1 MRILAV
7 CLTGCILDFVLGD
20 PYWLYHPVRL
30 IGALIAKCEQI
41 CRRVANGSKWRL
53 LIGGGVIFVVVL
65 LVSTAVP
72 AGVLYLAEKIHPL
85 LSFGLESFWCY
96 QILAARSLQT
106 ESMKVCR
113 ELKKQ
118 DLPAARKAVSMIVG
132 RDTDSL
138 DAEGVTKAAVETVA
152 ENTSD
157 GVIAPL
163 LFLLIGGAP
172 LGFAYKAVNTMDSM
186 LGYKEETY
194 LYIGRTAAKADDVV
208 NYIPARISALLM
220 IAGAFL
226 CGMDGKQ
233 AWKIFRRDRRKHA
246 SPNSAQTESV
256 CAGALG
262 IQLAGDACYF
272 GKRYK
277 KERIGDPLR
286 SVEAEDIKR
295 AALLMYATE
304 ILTLFLFGSLRF
316 LLCLI

>member
-41 CRRVANGSKWRL
+41 CRRIANGSKWRL

-72 AGVLYLAEKIHPL
+72 AGLLYLASKIHPL

-277 KERIGDPLR
+277 KEMIGDPLR

>member
-41 CRRVANGSKWRL
+41 CRRIANGSKWRL

-72 AGVLYLAEKIHPL
+72 AGLLYLASKIHPL

-246 SPNSAQTESV
+246 SPNSAHTESV

-277 KERIGDPLR
+277 KRDDRR
-286 SVEAEDIKR
+286 SASEC
-295 AALLMYATE
+295 
-304 ILTLFLFGSLRF
+304 GSGRH
-316 LLCLI
+316 

>member
-7 CLTGCILDFVLGD
+7 CLTGCILDVVFGD
-20 PYWLYHPVRL
+20 PHWLYHPVRL

-41 CRRVANGSKWRL
+41 CRQIAKRSKRRL
-53 LIGGGVIFVVVL
+53 LIGGGVLFVVVL
-65 LVSTAVP
+65 LVSAAAP
-72 AGVLYLAEKIHPL
+72 AGMLYLAAKIHPL
-85 LSFGLESFWCY
+85 LSFALESFWCY

-106 ESMKVCR
+106 ESMKVYR

-118 DLPAARKAVSMIVG
+118 DLQAARRAVSMIVG
-132 RDTDSL
+132 RDTESL

-194 LYIGRTAAKADDVV
+194 LYIGRTAAKADDAV

-220 IAGAFL
+220 IIGAFL

-233 AWKIFRRDRRKHA
+233 AWKIFLRDRRKHA

-256 CAGALG
+256 CAGALR

-277 KERIGDPLR
+277 KRR
-286 SVEAEDIKR
+286 SGIRFGVWKR
-295 AALLMYATE
+295 KTSGGRYA
-304 ILTLFLFGSLRF
+304 
-316 LLCLI
+316 

>member
-41 CRRVANGSKWRL
+41 CRQIAKGSKLRL
-53 LIGGGVIFVVVL
+53 LIGGGVIFAVVL

-72 AGVLYLAEKIHPL
+72 AGLLYLAAKIHPL
-85 LSFGLESFWCY
+85 LSFVLESFWCY

-106 ESMKVCR
+106 ESMKVYR

-186 LGYKEETY
+186 LGYKAVSYT
-194 LYIGRTAAKADDVV
+194 
-208 NYIPARISALLM
+208 
-220 IAGAFL
+220 
-226 CGMDGKQ
+226 
-233 AWKIFRRDRRKHA
+233 H
-246 SPNSAQTESV
+246 
-256 CAGALG
+256 
-262 IQLAGDACYF
+262 
-272 GKRYK
+272 
-277 KERIGDPLR
+277 
-286 SVEAEDIKR
+286 
-295 AALLMYATE
+295 
-304 ILTLFLFGSLRF
+304 LTLPT
-316 LLCLI
+316 IA

>member
-7 CLTGCILDFVLGD
+7 CLTGCILDVVFGD
-20 PYWLYHPVRL
+20 PHWLYHPVRL

-41 CRRVANGSKWRL
+41 CRQIAKRSKRRL
-53 LIGGGVIFVVVL
+53 LIGGGVLFVVVL
-65 LVSTAVP
+65 LVSAAAP
-72 AGVLYLAEKIHPL
+72 AGMLYLAAKIHPL
-85 LSFGLESFWCY
+85 LSFALESFWCY

-106 ESMKVCR
+106 ESMKVYR

-118 DLPAARKAVSMIVG
+118 DLQAARRAVSMIVG
-132 RDTDSL
+132 RDTESL

-194 LYIGRTAAKADDVV
+194 LYIGRTAAKADDAV

-220 IAGAFL
+220 IIGAFL

-233 AWKIFRRDRRKHA
+233 AWKIFLRDRRKHA

-256 CAGALG
+256 CAGALR

-277 KERIGDPLR
+277 KEMIGDPLR
-286 SVEAEDIKR
+286 SVEAEDIRR
-295 AALLMYATE
+295 AVRLMYATE

-316 LLCLI
+316 LICLI